1 MEEYKERYERW
12 LSSDAVD
19 EATKEEL
26 RGIQGDEKEIQERF
40 YKDLEFGTAGLR
52 GVIEPE
58 PIA

>member
-40 YKDLEFGTAGLR
+40 YKSLK
-52 GVIEPE
+52 PE
-58 PIA
+58 PIV